1 VNKEWRDK
9 VIGAFVVKDKEG
21 RREVN
26 KNLRRCLCWFDE
38 EGIEV
43 SVGGKG
49 GGGGRGEEGGDG
61 GKGQQQHQTGVTTRS
76 SVLLHRSAANTI
88 LPRHF
93 VPLFRSLLTPPDSFR
108 FHASWKVPSLQD
120 HESSNNVA
128 G

>member
-1 VNKEWRDK
+1 MSSLQSLPPSVTQFFLPSLTPPQTPSSFVELANLSNVNKEWRDK

-49 GGGGRGEEGGDG
+49 GGGGGGGGARGRRRRWSE
-61 GKGQQQHQTGVTTRS
+61 VTAAAPNWRNYA
-76 SVLLHRSAANTI
+76 LL
-88 LPRHF
+88 
-93 VPLFRSLLTPPDSFR
+93 R
-108 FHASWKVPSLQD
+108 FTA
-120 HESSNNVA
+120 
-128 G
+128 